1 ATPASRMSRITRNSS
16 PTSSASRL
24 EVGSSRMRTA
34 ASRSTAL
41 AMATSCWTASGWPP
55 STESGSTAR
64 LRRASSSA
72 ARRRTARRS
81 TRPSLRGSRPS
92 RMFSAT
98 VRLGQRFTSWYT
110 VAIPASW
117 AAPGEANTRSSPRTR
132 MVPPSMPYT
141 PVSALI
147 KVDFPA
153 PFSPMSACTS
163 PGRSRKPTPASALTP
178 GKPTVMSRISTT
190 GDVVIGPP
198 CTTQRTSQPGQM
210 GHDGDGR
217 HRPRREH
224 LGSVLAL
231 RERGLRRSLVERGLL
246 GEHPGRHSL
255 AVLDLL
261 GEVHELWA
269 EQRAALDDKV
279 DLAVGQR
286 LHAVLHRVDGDDL
299 DVLAGHLARRL
310 DGLDGAETHVV
321 VLRVDHIDLR
331 LRLQEG
337 LHHLLAA

>member
-1 ATPASRMSRITRNSS
+1 
-16 PTSSASRL
+16 
-24 EVGSSRMRTA
+24 
-34 ASRSTAL
+34 
-41 AMATSCWTASGWPP
+41 
-55 STESGSTAR
+55 
-64 LRRASSSA
+64 
-72 ARRRTARRS
+72 
-81 TRPSLRGSRPS
+81 
-92 RMFSAT
+92 MFSAT

-141 PVSALI
+141 PVSVLI

-163 PGRSRKPTPASALTP
+163 PGRSRKPTPSSALTP

-279 DLAVGQR
+279 DLSVGQR

-310 DGLDGAETHVV
+310 DGLDGAEAHVV
-321 VLRVDHIDLR
+321 VLRVDHVDLR

-337 LHHLLAA
+337 LHHLLAARAGEVTGLARDDLQVGVGGDGRGEALGAVDGRGGSGGALELHDVDGTRRRLLLPDEPVARLLALGDEVRAEERL